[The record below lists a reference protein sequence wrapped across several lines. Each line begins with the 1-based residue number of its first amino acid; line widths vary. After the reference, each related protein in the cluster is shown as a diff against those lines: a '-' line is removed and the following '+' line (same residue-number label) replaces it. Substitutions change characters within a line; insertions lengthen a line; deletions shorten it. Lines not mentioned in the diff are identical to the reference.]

1 MCQSTPLCDAQLISV
16 YAWKCGSQSQPHLL
30 SSPGTATIRGCTMTN
45 NHTAVDVLRG
55 ANVDVLNCDISFN
68 VNALEFEGS
77 GTIQ

>member
-1 MCQSTPLCDAQLISV
+1 
-16 YAWKCGSQSQPHLL
+16 
-30 SSPGTATIRGCTMTN
+30 MTN